1 MTSGD
6 CFSRFVAAV
15 TQPGIEIV
23 EGAWHAD
30 WDAERAAAGSG
41 RDELER
47 LFDLAGVFF
56 GPVRQA
62 RRQRRV
68 CANAAR
74 HGHCLPVLDVL
85 RGVLR
90 RVKNKN
96 DAWRIMEEL
105 SAQPVDAKAMAA
117 TARRKIQ
124 EARPAPTPQPGVIYR
139 RSAEGLWSMRLIADA
154 GLVADIKA
162 QVRTVE
168 DARAVFTGGD
178 GDGVSTDYAASV
190 GAGGRRRGGVRA
202 SITTNVVLDL
212 KDFGQLVGG
221 KDAADITV
229 QLTNGAVIS
238 GAELV
243 TRAFEQ
249 VGYVGVFDPVVGPVN
264 CYRDERLASWKQRRL
279 ALMEHPVCAWPE
291 CLAGADEC
299 QVHHLEAWDS
309 GGPTNA
315 ANLATLCPH
324 HNGANEDGPGPAQT
338 RGRMAR
344 VGGRVVWIPPE
355 CVPA

>member
-1 MTSGD
+1 M
-6 CFSRFVAAV
+6 AAV
-15 TQPGIEIV
+15 TQPGIDIV

-56 GPVRQA
+56 GPVKHA
-62 RRQRRV
+62 GRQRRV
-68 CANAAR
+68 RANAAR

-105 SAQPVDAKAMAA
+105 SAQPVDAKQMAA

-124 EARPAPTPQPGVIYR
+124 EARPAPAPQPGVIFR

-168 DARAVFTGGD
+168 DARAVFTGGGD
-178 GDGVSTDYAASV
+178 GDGTGD
-190 GAGGRRRGGVRA
+190 GAGVRA
-202 SITTNVVLDL
+202 SVTTNVVLNL
-212 KDFGQLVGG
+212 QDFGHLVGG
-221 KDAADITV
+221 QDAADITV

-249 VGYVGVFDPVVGPVN
+249 VGYVGVFDPVAGPVN
-264 CYRDERLASWKQRRL
+264 CYRDARLASWKQRRL
-279 ALMEHPVCAWPE
+279 ALMEHPVCAWPG

-299 QVHHLEAWDS
+299 QVHHLQSWDS

-355 CVPA
+355 RVPA